1 MPTITVSLT
10 ASQAVRRWRRRKQ
23 GIFGHYNNSGP
34 TGDALEVI
42 HILEKVPGTPGALR
56 LSGTV
61 ALHSGGQG
69 RSVGLKNVP
78 AGKMGEGAGAMDH

>member
-69 RSVGLKNVP
+69 RSG
-78 AGKMGEGAGAMDH
+78 